1 MANIDRFLD
10 AVRKM
15 REVWAKRPEDE
26 DEDEPTRPSPLG
38 AEYQTLTSSLGLPC
52 PPELV
57 LLGDALADGRVF
69 GDRWELN
76 TPEGAVYT
84 RKELQ
89 EWAID
94 SPCLRPRAQML
105 PLFGSDGD
113 HLLLDRDGSIWPW
126 SHEIPTD
133 DEGCVAR
140 SLDEALGMMLDGPEI
155 EFQRGY
161 RWGFWSVDGI
171 EYKYTVGHSCETDA
185 SSKKSRCETG
195 VSIDLAP
202 HVIRPPGDHHLR
214 FGFPEPPP
222 ERPRTAP
229 IGLVTTPRGVV
240 DLRRLEVLTAL
251 LRIGRARGWT
261 GRAGP
266 LEMGDATPLLDE
278 IP

>member
-1 MANIDRFLD
+1 M
-10 AVRKM
+10 
-15 REVWAKRPEDE
+15 PEDE
-26 DEDEPTRPSPLG
+26 GEDEAEPIKRSPRG
-38 AEYQTLTSSLGLPC
+38 AEYQTLASSLGLPC

-57 LLGDALADGRVF
+57 LLGDALAGGRVF
-69 GDRWELN
+69 GGLWELE
-76 TPEGAVYT
+76 TPESAVHT
-84 RKELQ
+84 RKELL
-89 EWAID
+89 ELAID
-94 SPCLRPRAQML
+94 SPCLQPRAQML
-105 PLFGSDGD
+105 PLFFRDGD
-113 HLLLDRDGSIWPW
+113 SLLLDRDGSIWPW

-140 SLDEALGMMLDGPEI
+140 SLDEALGMMLDEPEI
-155 EFQRGY
+155 EFQRGD
-161 RWGFWSVDGI
+161 RGGFWSVDGI
-171 EYKYTVGHSCETDA
+171 YYQYTVGHSCETGA
-185 SSKKSRCETG
+185 SSKESRCATG

-214 FGFPEPPP
+214 FSFPEPPP

-266 LEMGDATPLLDE
+266 LTMDDATPLLDE